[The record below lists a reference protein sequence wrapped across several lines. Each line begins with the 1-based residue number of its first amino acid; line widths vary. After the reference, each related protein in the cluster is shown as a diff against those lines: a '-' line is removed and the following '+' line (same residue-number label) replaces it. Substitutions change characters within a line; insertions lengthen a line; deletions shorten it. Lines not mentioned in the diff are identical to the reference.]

1 MIIKILA
8 DGGAMAPGPALSQK
22 LGPAGINMGQVI
34 QKINDATQSFKGI
47 KVPVEIDVNT
57 STKTFIVK
65 VFSPPASELLK
76 KELGIES
83 GSGNQ
88 NKMKVG
94 NASIE
99 QIISVAKT
107 KLPNMLARDLKTAV
121 KNIVG
126 TCVSLGVLIES
137 KHPHEI
143 QKEIENGFY
152 DREIKSEKTETPKE
166 KRKELDDYFKKIK
179 EEQDKLLK
187 AEQAAKEAEKAA
199 AEATAATATPAATA
213 AAATATPAKTPEKP
227 KK

>member
-34 QKINDATQSFKGI
+34 QKINEATGSFKGI
-47 KVPVEIDVNT
+47 KVPVEINVNA

-65 VFSPPASELLK
+65 VFSPPSSELLK

-107 KLPNMLARDLKTAV
+107 KLPNMLAHDLKTAV

-143 QKEIENGFY
+143 QKEIEEGKY
-152 DREIKSEKTETPKE
+152 DKEIKSEKTETPKE

-179 EEQDKLLK
+179 EEQDKLFK
-187 AEQAAKEAEKAA
+187 AEQAAKDAEKAA
-199 AEATAATATPAATA
+199 AEATAAPVATATA
-213 AAATATPAKTPEKP
+213 ATPAKTQEKQ